1 MKNNTL
7 EISLVI
13 LFAICLM
20 IASFYTGVFFT
31 KVEAVK
37 NKMGYWKV
45 DNYANVTFAWSTN
58 LLTPEVLK

>member
-1 MKNNTL
+1 MKKDIL
-7 EISLVI
+7 EYLIILILTIIVAIVGILVG
-13 LFAICLM
+13 
-20 IASFYTGVFFT
+20 SFYT

-37 NKMGYWKV
+37 HKMGYWKV